1 MPTPSAPIAAFS
13 PASERNRGPIAQALQ
28 RVLGPTGQALE
39 IASGTGQHVAYFAQ
53 QLPAWRWQPSDRTA
67 DGFDDI
73 QAWCAHAG
81 VRNVA
86 APVVLD
92 ASAARWPSDGPAYAD
107 GSLDAN
113 FCANM
118 LHIAP
123 WSAGLG
129 LLRGAARYL
138 APQGRLVTYG
148 PYLEADV
155 PTAPSNLAFDASL
168 RQRDPD
174 WGIRA
179 LADVVAAAA
188 DGGLRLLERVAM
200 PANNLLLVFGRM

>member
-1 MPTPSAPIAAFS
+1 MSPAPAALHAFS
-13 PASERNRGPIAQALQ
+13 PASERNRIPIADALQ
-28 RVLGPTGQALE
+28 RVLPATGQALE
-39 IASGTGQHVAYFAQ
+39 IASGTGQHVAYFAA
-53 QLPAWRWQPSDRTA
+53 QLPGWHWQPSDRSA
-67 DGFDDI
+67 EGFEAI
-73 QAWCAHAG
+73 RAWYTQAG
-81 VRNVA
+81 VHNVA
-86 APVVLD
+86 QPVLLD
-92 ASAARWPSDGPAYAD
+92 AASATWPSESPAFAD
-107 GSLDAN
+107 GSLDAI

-179 LADVVAAAA
+179 LADVVVAAE